1 MITQL
6 AEQGERCFVVIP
18 HFFGPSASLAG
29 DIIPQLQLLKQKYP
43 DLDASVAPP
52 LICRCP
58 MLFPSPKHYG
68 DDIIRDIIHDRIRT
82 TAETH
87 SLSKYAVVLVD
98 HGSPQPAVARVRNYV
113 ADTLGPLVLASDAV
127 AFAQCCMER
136 REGAEYD
143 FNGVLLEKVLE
154 EEAFVNTDV
163 IVALMFLG
171 PGKHAGAGG
180 DIATIIK
187 DSTAASRGRVF
198 MTDVLGMHPKLIEL
212 LVKRSKQAVALE
224 VYASVNPAAGLG
236 IPR

>member
-1 MITQL
+1 MHS
-6 AEQGERCFVVIP
+6 P
-18 HFFGPSASLAG
+18 HPTPHPYPREHFPTTPPLH
-29 DIIPQLQLLKQKYP
+29 ILQYP

-68 DDIIRDIIHDRIRT
+68 DDIICDIIHDRIRT

-136 REGAEYD
+136 RYGFLRRGGRAD
-143 FNGVLLEKVLE
+143 SAPSGHWAIPLSCRSL
-154 EEAFVNTDV
+154 
-163 IVALMFLG
+163 VAV
-171 PGKHAGAGG
+171 P
-180 DIATIIK
+180 AT
-187 DSTAASRGRVF
+187 TVPVVF
-198 MTDVLGMHPKLIEL
+198 CGEC
-212 LVKRSKQAVALE
+212 
-224 VYASVNPAAGLG
+224 
-236 IPR
+236 